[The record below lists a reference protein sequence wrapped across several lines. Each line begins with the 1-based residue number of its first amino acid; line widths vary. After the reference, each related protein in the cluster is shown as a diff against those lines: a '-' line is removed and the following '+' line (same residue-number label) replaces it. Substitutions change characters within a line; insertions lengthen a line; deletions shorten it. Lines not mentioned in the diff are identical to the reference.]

1 MLALTL
7 AAALVV
13 TPPADALSRPHDGA
27 LRAALDLLYDGRPED
42 ARRALAEARRTVPH
56 DAVGAYLE
64 ALVEVWRLEQKPP
77 SAAADRAFLE
87 RADEALRLAE
97 AALVSEPSDL
107 RALLARGAT
116 QGVRS
121 RFHLFR
127 GQRTDAARAAARM
140 REDLLRV
147 RERVPGSADAAFGVG
162 LYDYYADVLSRF
174 AKVLRFLAGLPG
186 GDRVRGLALVE
197 SAGEGSLFHDDEVQA
212 QLYEIYAFYE
222 DRPDRAL
229 AEARGMRRRH
239 PGWPLWGLRLA
250 EHLRERMGLYAESA
264 RVAREL
270 VEAAERG
277 HANYQGAALGQ
288 ARVSL
293 GESLLLDLRFADA
306 RRELLAVKDGG
317 PELAPTVARARLL
330 LGRCLESEG
339 DREGAVAHY
348 RRAAQA
354 ADRDVR
360 RRAEAALRSPMP
372 AAEVDGIA
380 LVAQARRLHEAGRQR
395 EAAEAYRRAH
405 RAWPASREASL
416 LAAEDEILH
425 GDPERARDAV
435 EEAAAE
441 ARPHP
446 PWLRP
451 WAALL
456 KGQLLDAAGQR
467 ERAVVEYKKVLERS
481 LGRTDLRERAEDGVR
496 RPFRPRSMSVNTN

>member
-1 MLALTL
+1 MIALAL
-7 AAALVV
+7 AASLVV
-13 TPPADALSRPHDGA
+13 APAADALRRPQDAA
-27 LRAALDLLYDGRPED
+27 LRAALDLLYDGRPDD
-42 ARRALAEARRTVPH
+42 ARRALAE
-56 DAVGAYLE
+56 VGRQAPQDPVRAYLE
-64 ALVEVWRLEQKPP
+64 GLVEVWRLEQKPP

-87 RADEALRLAE
+87 RADEALRLAN
-97 AALVSEPSDL
+97 AALAADPADP

-116 QGVRS
+116 QGIRS

-140 REDLLRV
+140 REDLCRLG
-147 RERVPGSADAAFGVG
+147 EAVPGSADAAFGLG

-186 GDRVRGLALVE
+186 GDRARGLALIE

-222 DRPDRAL
+222 DKPDRAL

-250 EHLRERMGLYAESA
+250 EHLRDRMGLYAESA
-264 RVAREL
+264 RVGREL
-270 VEAAERG
+270 LETAERG
-277 HANYQGAALGQ
+277 NPNYQGAALLQ

-317 PELAPTVARARLL
+317 PELAPVVARARLL

-354 ADRDVR
+354 ADREVR
-360 RRAEAALRSPMP
+360 RQAEAALRTPMP
-372 AAEVDGIA
+372 AAEVEGLS

-395 EAAEAYRRAH
+395 EAAEVYRRALAYVARLARGGAAGRGGRDPARRS
-405 RAWPASREASL
+405 RARARGGGGGTRGRTTAASL
-416 LAAEDEILH
+416 AAALGDAAE
-425 GDPERARDAV
+425 GPAARPSSQRARAV
-435 EEAAAE
+435 AGIQESIGDD
-441 ARPHP
+441 R
-446 PWLRP
+446 
-451 WAALL
+451 WAATTCASAPRTACA
-456 KGQLLDAAGQR
+456 GRFARAAR
-467 ERAVVEYKKVLERS
+467 L
-481 LGRTDLRERAEDGVR
+481 
-496 RPFRPRSMSVNTN
+496 

>member
-1 MLALTL
+1 MIALALATLL
-7 AAALVV
+7 AAA
-13 TPPADALSRPHDGA
+13 PPADALRRPHDGA
-27 LRAALDLLYDGRPED
+27 LRAALDLLYDGRPGD
-42 ARRALAEARRTVPH
+42 ARRAL
-56 DAVGAYLE
+56 DAVRRQAPADAVPAYLD
-64 ALVEVWRLEQKPP
+64 ALVEVWQVEQKPP
-77 SAAADRAFLE
+77 SPAVDRAFLE
-87 RADEALRLAE
+87 RAD
-97 AALVSEPSDL
+97 AALAAANAALAAQPDDL

-147 RERVPGSADAAFGVG
+147 REAAPASADAAFGVG

-186 GDRVRGLALVE
+186 GDRARGLALVE

-229 AEARGMRRRH
+229 GEARGMRRRH

-250 EHLRERMGLYAESA
+250 EHLRDRMGLYAESA

-270 VEAAERG
+270 VETADRG
-277 HANYQGAALGQ
+277 LPNYQGAALVQ

-293 GESLLLDLRFADA
+293 AESLVADLRFADA
-306 RRELLAVKDGG
+306 RRELLAVKEG
-317 PELAPTVARARLL
+317 PEAAPVAARARLL

-348 RRAAQA
+348 RRAAQSS
-354 ADRDVR
+354 DREVR

-372 AAEVDGIA
+372 AGEVEHLA
-380 LVAQARRLHEAGRQR
+380 LLAQARRLHEAGRAR
-395 EAAEAYRRAH
+395 DASEAYRRAL

-416 LAAEDEILH
+416 MVAEDEIQH
-425 GDPERARDAV
+425 GDAERARDAV
-435 EEAAAE
+435 AE
-441 ARPHP
+441 AEGDDHPDP

-451 WAALL
+451 LADLL
-456 KGQLLDAAGQR
+456 RGHLYDVAGQR
-467 ERAVVEYKKVLERS
+467 GRAVIEYKKVLERP
-481 LGRTDLRERAEDGVR
+481 LGRADLRERAEDGVR
-496 RPFRPRSMSVNTN
+496 RPFRPRAASVNTN

>member
-1 MLALTL
+1 MIATVL
-7 AAALVV
+7 AAVLVV
-13 TPPADALSRPHDGA
+13 AQPADALRRPHDPA
-27 LRAALDLLYDGRPED
+27 LRAALDLLYDGRPDD
-42 ARRALAEARRTVPH
+42 ARRALGAVRRQEPR
-56 DAVGAYLE
+56 DAAAAYLE
-64 ALVEVWRLEQKPP
+64 ALVEAWRLEQKPP

-87 RADEALRLAE
+87 RADEALRLAD
-97 AALVSEPSDL
+97 AGLASNPADL

-116 QGVRS
+116 HGVRS

-140 REDLLRV
+140 REDLGRLR
-147 RERVPGSADAAFGVG
+147 EAAPESADAAFGVG

-186 GDRVRGLALVE
+186 GDRARGLALIE

-264 RVAREL
+264 RVAREM
-270 VEAAERG
+270 VESADRG
-277 HANYQGAALGQ
+277 LPNYQGAALAQ

-293 GESLLLDLRFADA
+293 GESLLADLRFADA
-306 RRELLAVKDGG
+306 RRELLAVKDAGADA
-317 PELAPTVARARLL
+317 APVVARARLL

-360 RRAEAALRSPMP
+360 RQAEAALRTPMP
-372 AAEVDGIA
+372 AAQVEA
-380 LVAQARRLHEAGRQR
+380 LPLLSQARRLHEAGRQR
-395 EAAEAYRRAH
+395 EAAETYRRAL
-405 RAWPASREASL
+405 RAWPGSREAAL
-416 LAAEDEILH
+416 MAAEDALLH
-425 GDPERARDAV
+425 GDPDDARGAV
-435 EEAAAE
+435 EDAADDE
-441 ARPHP
+441 HPQP

-451 WAALL
+451 WATLL
-456 KGQLLDAAGQR
+456 KGQLLDVSGQR
-467 ERAVVEYKKVLERS
+467 ARAVVEYKKVLERS
-481 LGRTDLRERAEDGVR
+481 LGRSDLRERAEDGVR
-496 RPFRPRSMSVNTN
+496 RPFRPRAGSVNTN

>member
-1 MLALTL
+1 MIALVL
-7 AAALVV
+7 AASLVV
-13 TPPADALSRPHDGA
+13 GPPADALHRPQDPA
-27 LRAALDLLYDGRPED
+27 LRAALDLLYDGRPEE
-42 ARRALAEARRTVPH
+42 ARRALAEVRRQAPPDPV
-56 DAVGAYLE
+56 AAYLE
-64 ALVEVWRLEQKPP
+64 GLVEVWRLEQKPP

-87 RADEALRLAE
+87 RADEALRLAN
-97 AALVSEPSDL
+97 AALAADPSDP

-116 QGVRS
+116 QGIRS

-140 REDLLRV
+140 REDLSRLAEV
-147 RERVPGSADAAFGVG
+147 APGSADAAFGIG

-186 GDRVRGLALVE
+186 GDRTRGLALIE
-197 SAGEGSLFHDDEVQA
+197 SAGDGSLFHDDEVQA

-250 EHLRERMGLYAESA
+250 EHLRDRMGLYAESA
-264 RVAREL
+264 RVVREL
-270 VEAAERG
+270 TETAERG
-277 HANYQGAALGQ
+277 NPNFQGAALLQ

-317 PELAPTVARARLL
+317 PDLAPVVARARLL
-330 LGRCLESEG
+330 LGRSLESEG

-354 ADRDVR
+354 ADREVR
-360 RRAEAALRSPMP
+360 RQAESALRTPMP
-372 AAEVDGIA
+372 AAEVEGLA
-380 LVAQARRLHEAGRQR
+380 LLAQARRLHEAGRQR
-395 EAAEAYRRAH
+395 DAAEVYRRAS
-405 RAWPASREASL
+405 RTWPASREAAL
-416 LAAEDEILH
+416 MTAESEILH

-435 EEAAAE
+435 EAASADE
-441 ARPHP
+441 RPQP

-451 WAALL
+451 WASLL
-456 KGQLLDAAGQR
+456 RAQLLDASGQR
-467 ERAVVEYKKVLERS
+467 GRAVVEYKKVLERP
-481 LGRTDLRERAEDGVR
+481 LGRSDLRERAEDGVR
-496 RPFRPRSMSVNTN
+496 RPFRPRGVSVNTN

>member
-1 MLALTL
+1 VLALAF
-7 AAALVV
+7 AAVLVV
-13 TPPADALSRPHDGA
+13 TPPADALRRPQDGG
-27 LRAALDLLYDGRPED
+27 LRAALDLLYDGRPDD
-42 ARRALAEARRTVPH
+42 ARRALADARAKAPR

-87 RADEALRLAE
+87 RADEAVRFAERALA
-97 AALVSEPSDL
+97 ADPGDL

-140 REDLLRV
+140 RADLLRV
-147 RERVPGSADAAFGVG
+147 REGVPASADAAFGIG

-186 GDRVRGLALVE
+186 GDRVRGLALIE

-229 AEARGMRRRH
+229 SEARGMRRRH

-277 HANYQGAALGQ
+277 NINYRGAALVQ

-293 GESLLLDLRFADA
+293 GESLRLDLRFADA
-306 RRELLAVKDGG
+306 RRELLAVKDGS

-354 ADRDVR
+354 ADRAVR
-360 RRAEAALRSPMP
+360 REAEAALKTPMP
-372 AAEVDGIA
+372 AGEVEGLA

-395 EAAEAYRRAH
+395 DAAETYRRAL
-405 RAWPASREASL
+405 RAWPASREAAL

-435 EEAAAE
+435 EEALAVE
-441 ARPHP
+441 RPQP

-451 WAALL
+451 WASLL
-456 KGQLLDAAGQR
+456 NAQLLDVAGQR
-467 ERAVVEYKKVLERS
+467 ERAVVEYKKVLDRP
-481 LGRTDLRERAEDGVR
+481 LGRGDLRERAEDGVR
-496 RPFRPRSMSVNTN
+496 RPFRARGSSVNTN